1 LLIRKRCG
9 LTIIRQFLKFYP
21 ISFKVYIILYQ
32 NKVMKK
38 FNILNVS
45 ALFLT
50 FAVLF
55 VGSATVPF
63 QTLDAQNMTIEMGN
77 ETGAGNATSGE
88 DGTTAEDAIIEDQ
101 ISSTILQN
109 LARPGFASMYEVRTN
124 GDTVPLSYNIM
135 GGRLVGILADPTR
148 NSLNLA
154 VDPSADGGAMEINL
168 PRNVIDSK
176 FSDNKDRS
184 YTVIIDGDRVS
195 GEASGICIGTCP
207 NIFNSFKETQNTG
220 TDRVLTIVFGPESR
234 FIEIVGNRG
243 I

>member
-1 LLIRKRCG
+1 
-9 LTIIRQFLKFYP
+9 
-21 ISFKVYIILYQ
+21 
-32 NKVMKK
+32 MKK

-154 VDPSADGGAMEINL
+154 IDPSADGGAMEINL

>member
-1 LLIRKRCG
+1 MY
-9 LTIIRQFLKFYP
+9 KFT
-21 ISFKVYIILYQ
+21 SHML
-32 NKVMKK
+32 
-38 FNILNVS
+38 

-55 VGSATVPF
+55 IGSATIPF
-63 QTLDAQNMTIEMGN
+63 QTINAQNMTITMDN
-77 ETGAGNATSGE
+77 ATSAGNATTGE
-88 DGTTAEDAIIEDQ
+88 NATTAENATTEDQ
-101 ISSTILQN
+101 ISSTVIEN
-109 LARPGFASMYEVRTN
+109 LARPGFASMYEMRAN
-124 GDTVPLSYNIM
+124 GDTVPLNYNLM
-135 GGRLVGILADPTR
+135 GGRLVGILADPSR
-148 NSLNLA
+148 NSLDLA

-176 FSDNKDRS
+176 FSDGKDRD

-207 NIFNSFKETQNTG
+207 NIFNSFKESQNTG

>member
-1 LLIRKRCG
+1 
-9 LTIIRQFLKFYP
+9 
-21 ISFKVYIILYQ
+21 
-32 NKVMKK
+32 MKK

-101 ISSTILQN
+101 ISSTIFQN
-109 LARPGFASMYEVRTN
+109 LVRPGFASMYEVRTN

>member
-1 LLIRKRCG
+1 
-9 LTIIRQFLKFYP
+9 
-21 ISFKVYIILYQ
+21 
-32 NKVMKK
+32 MKK

-101 ISSTILQN
+101 ISSTILEN
-109 LARPGFASMYEVRTN
+109 LASPGFASMYEVRTN

>member
-1 LLIRKRCG
+1 
-9 LTIIRQFLKFYP
+9 
-21 ISFKVYIILYQ
+21 
-32 NKVMKK
+32 M
-38 FNILNVS
+38 
-45 ALFLT
+45 T

-55 VGSATVPF
+55 IGSATIPF
-63 QTLDAQNMTIEMGN
+63 QTINAQNMTITMDN
-77 ETGAGNATSGE
+77 ATSAGNATTGE
-88 DGTTAEDAIIEDQ
+88 NATTAENATTEDQ
-101 ISSTILQN
+101 ISSTVIEN
-109 LARPGFASMYEVRTN
+109 LARPGFASMYEMRAN
-124 GDTVPLSYNIM
+124 GDTVPLNYNLM
-135 GGRLVGILADPTR
+135 GGRLVGILADPSR
-148 NSLNLA
+148 NSLDLA

-176 FSDNKDRS
+176 FSDGKDRD

-207 NIFNSFKETQNTG
+207 NIFNSFKESQNTG

>member
-1 LLIRKRCG
+1 LWVDH
-9 LTIIRQFLKFYP
+9 YSP
-21 ISFKVYIILYQ
+21 ISEILPDFLQGLYNTVPEQ
-32 NKVMKK
+32 SYEEIHLKC
-38 FNILNVS
+38 S

-77 ETGAGNATSGE
+77 ETGAGNATSGG
-88 DGTTAEDAIIEDQ
+88 DGTSAEDAIIEDQ
-101 ISSTILQN
+101 ISSTILEN

-234 FIEIVGNRG
+234 FIEIIGNRG

>member
-101 ISSTILQN
+101 ISSTILEN

>member
-1 LLIRKRCG
+1 
-9 LTIIRQFLKFYP
+9 
-21 ISFKVYIILYQ
+21 
-32 NKVMKK
+32 MKK
-38 FNILNVS
+38 FNILNLS

-55 VGSATVPF
+55 IGSATIPF
-63 QTLDAQNMTIEMGN
+63 QTLNAQNMTITMEN
-77 ETGAGNATSGE
+77 ETGTGNATSGGNVTSAE
-88 DGTTAEDAIIEDQ
+88 NATTEDQ
-101 ISSTILQN
+101 VSSTVLEN
-109 LARPGFASMYEVRTN
+109 LARPGFASMYEVRAN
-124 GDTVPLSYNIM
+124 GDTIPLSYNIM
-135 GGRLVGILADPTR
+135 GGRLVGILADPPR

-154 VDPSADGGAMEINL
+154 VDPSADGGAIEINL

-176 FSDNKDRS
+176 FSDGKDRS

>member
-1 LLIRKRCG
+1 
-9 LTIIRQFLKFYP
+9 LTIIRQFLQFYP
-21 ISFKVYIILYQ
+21 IPSRFISYCH

-50 FAVLF
+50 IAVLF

-63 QTLDAQNMTIEMGN
+63 QILDAQNMTIEIGN

-88 DGTTAEDAIIEDQ
+88 DGTTVEDAIIEDQ
-101 ISSTILQN
+101 ISSTILEN

-135 GGRLVGILADPTR
+135 GGRLVGILADPSR

-195 GEASGICIGTCP
+195 GESSGICIGTCP

-234 FIEIVGNRG
+234 FIEIIGNRG

>member
-1 LLIRKRCG
+1 MIG
-9 LTIIRQFLKFYP
+9 QFMKFLP
-21 ISFKVYIILYQ
+21 DFLQVYIILYH

-77 ETGAGNATSGE
+77 ETGADDATS
-88 DGTTAEDAIIEDQ
+88 AEDATIEDQ
-101 ISSTILQN
+101 ISSTVLEN
-109 LARPGFASMYEVRTN
+109 LARPGFASMYEVRSN
-124 GDTVPLSYNIM
+124 GDTVPLNYNIM

-148 NSLNLA
+148 NSLDLA

-176 FSDNKDRS
+176 FSDGKDRS
-184 YTVIIDGDRVS
+184 YTVVIDGDRVS

-220 TDRVLTIVFGPESR
+220 TDRVLTVVFGPESR
-234 FIEIVGNRG
+234 FIEIIGNKG

>member
-1 LLIRKRCG
+1 MY
-9 LTIIRQFLKFYP
+9 KF
-21 ISFKVYIILYQ
+21 STSHML
-32 NKVMKK
+32 
-38 FNILNVS
+38 

-55 VGSATVPF
+55 IGSATIPF
-63 QTLDAQNMTIEMGN
+63 QTINAQNMTITMDN
-77 ETGAGNATSGE
+77 ATSAGNATTGE
-88 DGTTAEDAIIEDQ
+88 NATTAENATTEDQ
-101 ISSTILQN
+101 ISSTVIEN
-109 LARPGFASMYEVRTN
+109 LAKPGFASMYEMRAN
-124 GDTVPLSYNIM
+124 GDTVPLNYNLM
-135 GGRLVGILADPTR
+135 GGRLVGILADPSR
-148 NSLNLA
+148 NSLDLA

-176 FSDNKDRS
+176 FSDGKDRD

-207 NIFNSFKETQNTG
+207 NIFNSFKESQNTG

>member
-1 LLIRKRCG
+1 
-9 LTIIRQFLKFYP
+9 
-21 ISFKVYIILYQ
+21 
-32 NKVMKK
+32 MKK

-101 ISSTILQN
+101 ISSTILEN

-124 GDTVPLSYNIM
+124 GDTVPLNYNIM

-154 VDPSADGGAMEINL
+154 VDPSADGGAVEINL